1 MLGFGLAIEPK
12 LWALIFVMVRV
23 GAAFIL
29 APVFGAVAI
38 PLPVRVGLTGAVGIF
53 VLAVHPVAPPAQVFA
68 VATFLS
74 VFSEALVGAAIG
86 FILQIA
92 FAAPTIAETMN
103 FWIHQADEGMAE
115 FRGEPTTAHMNPLGT
130 VHGGWAM
137 ALLDSVLG
145 CAVHTTCAPG
155 EGFVSMDT
163 CVKFVRPM
171 MPGTGQVRAIATVQT
186 RGKRVANVEGRVES
200 RDGKVIALGTS
211 TCFIQPIGG

>member
-1 MLGFGLAIEPK
+1 MTFQRRRSSSFLFS
-12 LWALIFVMVRV
+12 
-23 GAAFIL
+23 
-29 APVFGAVAI
+29 
-38 PLPVRVGLTGAVGIF
+38 VGIH
-53 VLAVHPVAPPAQVFA
+53 VAVVLCLAVLTRP
-68 VATFLS
+68 
-74 VFSEALVGAAIG
+74 LVLGDTQAILETIMQPEERDREE
-86 FILQIA
+86 FEKELDDSK
-92 FAAPTIAETMN
+92 TIAETMN

>member
-1 MLGFGLAIEPK
+1 MFDEVPRPEINAGPADMGKLIGMSGLDI
-12 LWALIFVMVRV
+12 MR
-23 GAAFIL
+23 
-29 APVFGAVAI
+29 
-38 PLPVRVGLTGAVGIF
+38 
-53 VLAVHPVAPPAQVFA
+53 
-68 VATFLS
+68 ATMAG
-74 VFSEALVGAAIG
+74 EI
-86 FILQIA
+86 
-92 FAAPTIAETMN
+92 AAPTIAETMN